1 MAKQKPQEIINEVQ
15 RYVNQ
20 DPTISDP
27 SKISVTAYKRGGLL
41 NKRTVLALEGKAQNE
56 LEIKAI
62 GDMVAAKVG
71 DEVDVENR
79 LSVSGS

>member
-1 MAKQKPQEIINEVQ
+1 MAKQKPQEVIDQVL
-15 RYVNQ
+15 RYVSQ

-27 SKISVTAYKRGGLL
+27 SKISVRADKRGGMF
-41 NKRTVLALEGKAQNE
+41 NKRTVVVLEGKAQNE

-79 LSVSGS
+79 LGVSGN

>member
-1 MAKQKPQEIINEVQ
+1 MAKQKPQQIIEEVQ
-15 RYVNQ
+15 RYVSQ

-41 NKRTVLALEGKAQNE
+41 SKRTVVALEGRAQNE

-62 GDMVAAKVG
+62 GDMVASKVG